1 MHIYM
6 HTFIISEFTQIPSIY
21 TSIHA
26 HMHTCINKNLKKS
39 CNLSVLKISSKEVP
53 GLENSITSEGF
64 IQTLPYFWRDIG
76 GIDGF
81 FIARFIK
88 N

>member
-1 MHIYM
+1 MLRRS
-6 HTFIISEFTQIPSIY
+6 SEILVKGGVLVYSVC
-21 TSIHA
+21 SLEKEEG
-26 HMHTCINKNLKKS
+26 INLVKNIKKS
-39 CNLSVLKISSKEVP
+39 CNLSVLEINSDEAP

-64 IQTLPYFWRDIG
+64 IQTLPYFWKDIG

>member
-1 MHIYM
+1 LLRS
-6 HTFIISEFTQIPSIY
+6 SEILVKGGVLVYSVC
-21 TSIHA
+21 SLEKEEG
-26 HMHTCINKNLKKS
+26 INLVKNLKKS